1 MAKEKIIIWKQHFAC
16 KTAGTLKQ
24 RNKFL
29 RSFDDDR
36 LEGSLRLRRCMQSF
50 FTGGGG
56 GGVEEKGVHRIWERA
71 IFEVASHGCKD
82 QHAGYHLALLPVSRH
97 HPSSR
102 HLTAH

>member
-1 MAKEKIIIWKQHFAC
+1 MMTGLRAVC
-16 KTAGTLKQ
+16 DCAGVCRVFSQ
-24 RNKFL
+24 G
-29 RSFDDDR
+29 
-36 LEGSLRLRRCMQSF
+36 EW
-50 FTGGGG
+50 
-56 GGVEEKGVHRIWERA
+56 GGVEQKGVHRIWERA

>member
-1 MAKEKIIIWKQHFAC
+1 MMTGLRAVC
-16 KTAGTLKQ
+16 DCAGVCRVFSQ
-24 RNKFL
+24 G
-29 RSFDDDR
+29 
-36 LEGSLRLRRCMQSF
+36 E
-50 FTGGGG
+50 GG
-56 GGVEEKGVHRIWERA
+56 GGVEQKGVHRIWERA

>member
-1 MAKEKIIIWKQHFAC
+1 MKRGLRAVC
-16 KTAGTLKQ
+16 DCAGVCRVFSQ
-24 RNKFL
+24 
-29 RSFDDDR
+29 
-36 LEGSLRLRRCMQSF
+36 
-50 FTGGGG
+50 GG
-56 GGVEEKGVHRIWERA
+56 GGVEQKGVHRIWERA

>member
-36 LEGSLRLRRCMQSF
+36 LEGSLRLRRVFSQ
-50 FTGGGG
+50 GEG
-56 GGVEEKGVHRIWERA
+56 GGVEQKGVHRIWERA

-97 HPSSR
+97 HSSSR

>member
-1 MAKEKIIIWKQHFAC
+1 MAKEKIIIWRQHFAC

-36 LEGSLRLRRCMQSF
+36 LEGSLRLRRVFSQ
-50 FTGGGG
+50 GER
-56 GGVEEKGVHRIWERA
+56 GGVEQKGVHRIWERA